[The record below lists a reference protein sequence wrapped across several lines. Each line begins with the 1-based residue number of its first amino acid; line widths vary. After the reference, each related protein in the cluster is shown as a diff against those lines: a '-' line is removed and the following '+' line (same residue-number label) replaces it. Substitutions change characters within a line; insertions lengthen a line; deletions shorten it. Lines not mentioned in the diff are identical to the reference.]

1 VSAPFLEFE
10 GIGKSFP
17 GVRALDAIS
26 FGVGAGTVHALIG
39 ENGAGKSTLLK
50 ILSGAYRADEGLIR
64 LGGKERNFRNT
75 YEAIAGGIAIIHQ
88 ELQLVDNLSVAD
100 NLFLGHLPH
109 RFGCIRRGTLARE
122 AERLLRWVGEEIN
135 PRARLGSLPIGQRQI
150 VEIARALSYD
160 AKVLAFDEPTSSLSG
175 REVAR
180 LFAVIRQLRDEGRVI
195 LYVSHR
201 MEEIFELCGA
211 VTVFRDGKH
220 IETFPQLETVTKKD
234 LVRLMVGR
242 EVGGLIAPI
251 GTQPHGGVALDVS
264 DVMGPGIARPVTL
277 SVRGGEIVGLFGL
290 VGAGRTEALK
300 LIYGATKRRSGRVQA
315 NGRPIATS
323 TPTASLRRG
332 LAWCPEDRKAEG
344 IVPMASVQDNINLG
358 VRHRFSPLGFVI
370 DPRRERRNAKAAV
383 ERFRIRI
390 AGLSQSI
397 ENLSG
402 GNQQKAILGRVLSH
416 KVGVLLLDE
425 PTRGIDIGAKEEIYG
440 IIRDLAKGG
449 AAVLFA
455 SSEIPEVLGLSDRV
469 YVMREGVLVGE
480 LTRENATADALLEL
494 ALPQSESAS

>member
-1 VSAPFLEFE
+1 
-10 GIGKSFP
+10 
-17 GVRALDAIS
+17 
-26 FGVGAGTVHALIG
+26 
-39 ENGAGKSTLLK
+39 
-50 ILSGAYRADEGLIR
+50 
-64 LGGKERNFRNT
+64 
-75 YEAIAGGIAIIHQ
+75 
-88 ELQLVDNLSVAD
+88 
-100 NLFLGHLPH
+100 
-109 RFGCIRRGTLARE
+109 
-122 AERLLRWVGEEIN
+122 
-135 PRARLGSLPIGQRQI
+135 
-150 VEIARALSYD
+150 
-160 AKVLAFDEPTSSLSG
+160 
-175 REVAR
+175 
-180 LFAVIRQLRDEGRVI
+180 
-195 LYVSHR
+195 
-201 MEEIFELCGA
+201 
-211 VTVFRDGKH
+211 
-220 IETFPQLETVTKKD
+220 
-234 LVRLMVGR
+234 
-242 EVGGLIAPI
+242 
-251 GTQPHGGVALDVS
+251 
-264 DVMGPGIARPVTL
+264 
-277 SVRGGEIVGLFGL
+277 
-290 VGAGRTEALK
+290 
-300 LIYGATKRRSGRVQA
+300 
-315 NGRPIATS
+315 
-323 TPTASLRRG
+323 
-332 LAWCPEDRKAEG
+332 
-344 IVPMASVQDNINLG
+344 MASVQDNINLG